1 MIDIRNMFN
10 FAMFLRGFVHL
21 YQNQQFYVA
30 GEDQGIAIM
39 NRVLHWLAEK
49 LSRSTSTGATK
60 GRGSSHEDS
69 PGEPATAS
77 NVQTGTDGLMPDI
90 YGKAAADTQQDDD
103 SEQDDDIQQDE
114 DTQPNLEILED
125 IPQTSELPD
134 GTDPYNTG
142 GFKILKK

>member
-10 FAMFLRGFVHL
+10 FAIFRRDFVHL
-21 YQNQQFYVA
+21 YQYQNQRFYVA

-39 NRVLHWLAEK
+39 NRFLHWLAEK

-69 PGEPATAS
+69 PGKPATAS

-90 YGKAAADTQQDDD
+90 YGKAVADTQ
-103 SEQDDDIQQDE
+103 QDDDIQQDE
-114 DTQPNLEILED
+114 DTQPNLEILEE